1 MNYNSFNLSLMKKNK
16 IYYWSFLLIFLL
28 LIFNNTSAQTSKE
41 ALFQAADSLF
51 KSEHIKDIDQAYNKI
66 KERSLKL
73 ELDSLYVE
81 LTFQQI
87 EKNGGLL
94 LYTNSKILLEN
105 LLINEN
111 YFFKANPKML
121 LKGIHDIGKFYATN
135 SGKSN
140 TAKAISE
147 YYYQRY
153 FKLIK
158 TVELNESELKT
169 AQHNKLNYLIYSKND
184 SLFYYLNK
192 FKIDKIKRAGY
203 LAYWFRDLGDFEKE
217 LIYAKASKNK
227 IDIIVAH
234 KNNGNFKTV
243 EKLFPIYRQ
252 EFKKKDSLLEHRLY
266 VIMGQCYLMQNRYVE
281 SEEMYLKAL
290 GYFSSST
297 FNLYIETIF
306 KDLIKI
312 QSLARN
318 FQKHQLYSKGLID
331 HNKAKEEEE
340 LKIHQKHVEY
350 SSKISDY
357 ERQLK
362 NEEEDFKINSLK
374 SQINNQKTT
383 ISFAMALLIVTLI
396 FIYFYSV
403 VSKTNAMLE
412 DVNEEMSID
421 VLRSKFKPHFTFNV
435 LSVINY
441 FIEKKEMKN
450 AALAIT
456 KMAALLRSTL
466 DNMSE
471 KLVSFESEYKI
482 CDNYMY
488 LESLRFSKK
497 FEYKFK
503 PLEGDVVK
511 QWFIPPGIIEPL
523 LENAVNHAFKGVDYK
538 GLIELNYE
546 INQDHLIIS
555 VSDNGI
561 GIGTS
566 NVVTK
571 KSHGLKI
578 TRDYIKTVS
587 NLYRK
592 NITIDFI
599 SKNGTIVKI
608 KIPRINPKKLK
619 KLKK

>member
-16 IYYWSFLLIFLL
+16 IYSWGYLLIFLI

-51 KSEHIKDIDQAYNKI
+51 KSEHIKDVEQAYNKL
-66 KERSLKL
+66 KERALTL

-184 SLFYYLNK
+184 SLFYYLDK

-203 LAYWFRDLGDFEKE
+203 LVYWFRALGDFEKE

-252 EFKKKDSLLEHRLY
+252 EFKKNDPILEHRLY
-266 VIMGQCYLMQNRYVE
+266 VIMGQCYLMQNRYLE

-290 GYFSSST
+290 GYFSSNT
-297 FNLYIETIF
+297 FNLFIETIF

-318 FQKHQLYSKGLID
+318 FQKHQLYSRGLIEQK
-331 HNKAKEEEE
+331 KAKEEEE

-350 SSKISDY
+350 SAKISDF

-383 ISFAMALLIVTLI
+383 ISFAMAFLIVTLI

-608 KIPRINPKKLK
+608 KIPRINPKKAK

>member
-1 MNYNSFNLSLMKKNK
+1 MKKNK
-16 IYYWSFLLIFLL
+16 IYSWVYLLIFLL

-51 KSEHIKDIDQAYNKI
+51 KSEHIKDIDKAYNKL
-66 KERSLKL
+66 KQRALKL

-184 SLFYYLNK
+184 SLFYYLDK
-192 FKIDKIKRAGY
+192 FKIDKIKRADY
-203 LAYWFRDLGDFEKE
+203 LAYWFRALGDFEKE
-217 LIYAKASKNK
+217 LIYAKDSKNK

-266 VIMGQCYLMQNRYVE
+266 IIMGQCSLMQNRYLE

-312 QSLARN
+312 QSLTRN
-318 FQKHQLYSKGLID
+318 FQKHQLYSKGLIEQ
-331 HNKAKEEEE
+331 NKAKEEEE
-340 LKIHQKHVEY
+340 LKIHQKHIEY
-350 SSKISDY
+350 SAKISDF

-383 ISFAMALLIVTLI
+383 ISFAMAFLIVTLI

-538 GLIELNYE
+538 GLIELNHE

>member
-16 IYYWSFLLIFLL
+16 IYSWGYFLIFLL

-51 KSEHIKDIDQAYNKI
+51 KSEHIKDIDQAYNKL
-66 KERSLKL
+66 KEKALEL

-87 EKNGGLL
+87 EKKGGLL

-111 YFFKANPKML
+111 YFFKANPKKL
-121 LKGIHDIGKFYATN
+121 LKGIHHIGKFYATN

-184 SLFYYLNK
+184 SLFYYLDN
-192 FKIDKIKRAGY
+192 FKINKIKRAGY
-203 LAYWFRDLGDFEKE
+203 LAYWFRALGDYEKE

-252 EFKKKDSLLEHRLY
+252 EFKKKDPLLEHRLY
-266 VIMGQCYLMQNRYVE
+266 VIMGQCYLMQNRYME

-350 SSKISDY
+350 SAKISDF

-383 ISFAMALLIVTLI
+383 ISFAMAFLIVTLI

-566 NVVTK
+566 NIVTK

>member
-16 IYYWSFLLIFLL
+16 IYSWGYLLIFLL

-51 KSEHIKDIDQAYNKI
+51 KSEHIKDIDLAYNKI

-94 LYTNSKILLEN
+94 IYTNSKILLEN

-121 LKGIHDIGKFYATN
+121 LKGIHDIGKFYAINT
-135 SGKSN
+135 GKSN

-158 TVELNESELKT
+158 TVDLNESELKT

-184 SLFYYLNK
+184 SLFYYLDK

-243 EKLFPIYRQ
+243 EKLFPIYLQ

-290 GYFSSST
+290 RYFSSST

-340 LKIHQKHVEY
+340 LKIHQKHVEH
-350 SSKISDY
+350 SAKISDF
-357 ERQLK
+357 ERKLK

-383 ISFAMALLIVTLI
+383 ISFAMAFLIVTLI

>member
-16 IYYWSFLLIFLL
+16 IYSWGYLLIFLI

-51 KSEHIKDIDQAYNKI
+51 KSEHIKDVEQAYNKL
-66 KERSLKL
+66 KERALTL

-184 SLFYYLNK
+184 SLFYYLDK

-203 LAYWFRDLGDFEKE
+203 LVYWFRALGDFEKE

-266 VIMGQCYLMQNRYVE
+266 VIMGQCYLMQNRYLE

-290 GYFSSST
+290 GYFSSNT
-297 FNLYIETIF
+297 FNLFIETIF

-318 FQKHQLYSKGLID
+318 FQKHQLYSRGLIEQK
-331 HNKAKEEEE
+331 KAKEEEE

-350 SSKISDY
+350 SAKISDF

-383 ISFAMALLIVTLI
+383 ISFAMAFLIVTLI

-608 KIPRINPKKLK
+608 KIPRINPKKAK